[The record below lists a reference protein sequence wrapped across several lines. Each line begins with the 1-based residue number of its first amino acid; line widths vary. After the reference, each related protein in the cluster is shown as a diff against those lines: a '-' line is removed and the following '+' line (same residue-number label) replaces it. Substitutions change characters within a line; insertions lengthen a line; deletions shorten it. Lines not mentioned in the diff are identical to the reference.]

1 MTYEHTIIINEDTS
15 YKAGGWIEDNFKK
28 EIEWREED

>member
-15 YKAGGWIEDNFKK
+15 YKAGGWIDDTFK
-28 EIEWREED
+28 ETIQWEEE